1 MKRATVVIL
10 VALLSISIL
19 GCGKK
24 NVNPAESQEAMSLEA
39 LNALSA
45 NMTMTPAETKPLP
58 VASTAIATPQTK
70 SEAASSAAA
79 LRPTTE
85 DIQAA
90 LKNAGFYT
98 GNIDGKIGPMSKKA
112 IEAFQ
117 KANGLTADGK
127 VGSKTWSLLSKHL
140 NAAPTTNVVPQR

>member
-1 MKRATVVIL
+1 MKRAAHIMLAVL
-10 VALLSISIL
+10 VGISIL

-24 NVNPAESQEAMSLEA
+24 NVSPVESQEAMSLEA

-45 NMTMTPAETKPLP
+45 NMTMTPGETKPLP
-58 VASTAIATPQTK
+58 VASVATATPQTK
-70 SEAASSAAA
+70 SEAMSATAA
-79 LRPTTE
+79 LKPTSE
-85 DIQAA
+85 DMQVA

-127 VGSKTWSLLSKHL
+127 VGSKTWSLLSKYL
-140 NAAPTTNVVPQR
+140 NAAPTTNIVPQR